1 MSRLIWPTD
10 IGPVICVVG
19 ARPNFMKM
27 APILRA
33 FAANNPAI
41 PTLLVH
47 TGQHYDKDMNDKLFE
62 DLRLPRP
69 DINLEVGSGSHAV
82 QTAEVMRRFEPVIDQ
97 HQPSCVLVVGDVNST
112 LACTLVGVK
121 KGVPVVHVEAGL
133 RSYDRKMPEEI
144 NRVLTD
150 QVADLL
156 YTTERSAEAN
166 LVREGV
172 DAERVRFVG
181 NVMIDSLLHNRE
193 FARPPAG
200 AIAAAGF
207 DPAVITSPAGYG
219 VVTLHRPSNVD
230 YRDNLA
236 PLLEVLSEIARQLP
250 LVFAMHPRTRTNIE
264 RFGLQGLVDD
274 SRLILLPPQGYL
286 EMLGLMAGARIVLTD
301 SGGLQEE
308 TTALGV
314 PCLTLRENTE
324 RPITV
329 EQGTNTMVGRDIE
342 AIRREAAGILAGHGK
357 QGRVPELWDGHAAE
371 RIASDLAGWLL
382 EQHQARTAA

>member
-1 MSRLIWPTD
+1 M
-10 IGPVICVVG
+10 VG

-33 FAANNPAI
+33 FVSNSPAI
-41 PTLLVH
+41 PILFVH
-47 TGQHYDKDMNDKLFE
+47 TGQHYDKDMNDKLFD
-62 DLRLPRP
+62 DLRLPKP
-69 DINLEVGSGSHAV
+69 DINLDVGSATHAV
-82 QTAEVMRRFEPVIDQ
+82 QTAEVMRRFEPVIDT
-97 HQPSCVLVVGDVNST
+97 HEPSCVLVVGDVNST
-112 LACTLVGVK
+112 LACTLVTVK
-121 KGVPVVHVEAGL
+121 KGIPVVHVEAGL

-144 NRVLTD
+144 NRILTD
-150 QVADLL
+150 QIADRL

-166 LVREGV
+166 LVREGIA
-172 DAERVRFVG
+172 AERVHFVG

-193 FARPPAG
+193 FALAPA
-200 AIAAAGF
+200 ATVAAGGF
-207 DPAVITSPAGYG
+207 DPTLIGDPEGYG

-230 YRDNLA
+230 HPNVLA
-236 PLLEVLSEIARQLP
+236 SLLGVLSETARQLP
-250 LVFAMHPRTRTNIE
+250 LVFALHPRTTANIE
-264 RFGLQGLVDD
+264 RFGLGHLLDNT
-274 SRLILLPPQGYL
+274 RLILLPPQGYL

-329 EQGTNTMVGRDIE
+329 EQGTNTMVGRDVA
-342 AIRREAAGILAGHGK
+342 AIRTKAAEILAGHGK

-371 RIASDLAGWLL
+371 RIADDLATWLL
-382 EQHQARTAA
+382 DQHQAQETA